1 MSPPPQGA
9 DARRRIHATLGP
21 ACYAEGSYRDELAD
35 LIGVH
40 HRYHPDGRPSP
51 AKGLINRCTARQ
63 QRRLDSIMKATWR
76 PLLDRWRAGTTPAPE
91 AYDNTTW
98 QLGEG
103 LDDDADGPGKAG
115 HSAAWFAQLWRTI
128 GKRLTAMR
136 QEDRSFFRFNDFESY
151 SNSSKST
158 G

>member
-1 MSPPPQGA
+1 M
-9 DARRRIHATLGP
+9 
-21 ACYAEGSYRDELAD
+21 
-35 LIGVH
+35 
-40 HRYHPDGRPSP
+40 
-51 AKGLINRCTARQ
+51 N
-63 QRRLDSIMKATWR
+63 ATWR
-76 PLLDRWRAGTTPAPE
+76 PLLDRWRAGTTPATE

-128 GKRLTAMR
+128 GKRLKAMR
-136 QEDRSFFRFNDFESY
+136 QEDLSLFRFNDFESY